1 MKSRHVACFLILGVC
16 LLSSFAV
23 PAEGADPASLQVGV
37 AKLDITPTE
46 PVRLAGYAS
55 RTDLSKGIH
64 DPLSLRTVVLKQGG
78 KELVLV
84 SAENLGFYRDT
95 DVFVLDAVK
104 AELGIPADNVFLSTI
119 HTHSAPWLTLDEE
132 NEPPPNVR
140 YTHFLKD
147 QIVKAIR
154 QARSELVQVKVGVGY
169 GASAVGVNR
178 REELPDGTVTLGRN
192 PQGVHD
198 QEVIALNFRKT
209 DGQDLLSIFDY
220 ATHATSLGP
229 GNFLVSGDL
238 VGIASTMIEGW
249 RQDAPAVALI
259 GASGD
264 IDPWYRIMPSFRSE
278 NGWISET
285 EMLGR
290 LLAMDVVRALEGIDS
305 YDDAGNLASE
315 SSTLSLPGK
324 KRGETAPSSD
334 DPAPDV
340 ELRVSAA
347 RIGDIGLLGIGGE
360 VLTEVGWAIKQGS
373 PFKTTL
379 VITHCNGSKGY
390 LPPAHRYKEGG
401 YEVETSP
408 FAPAAADLVVKEALR
423 LLHKLAASTE

>member
-1 MKSRHVACFLILGVC
+1 MKNRHLWRFLILGIC
-16 LLSSFAV
+16 LLFTV
-23 PAEGADPASLQVGV
+23 TLPAQGADPASLQVGV

-46 PVRLAGYAS
+46 PARLAGYAS
-55 RTDLSKGIH
+55 RTELYKGIH
-64 DPLSLRTVVLKQGG
+64 DPLSLRAVVLNQGG
-78 KELVLV
+78 RELVLV

-104 AELGIPADNVFLSTI
+104 AELGIPAENVFLMAI

-132 NEPPPNVR
+132 NEPPSNVR
-140 YTHFLKD
+140 YTRFLKD
-147 QIVKAIR
+147 QIVKAIS
-154 QARSELVQVKVGVGY
+154 QARSQLVPVKLGIGV

-198 QEVIALNFRKT
+198 EEIVALNFQT
-209 DGQDLLSIFDY
+209 AGGEDLLSIYDY

-229 GNFLVSGDL
+229 ANFLVSGDL

-249 RQDAPAVALI
+249 RQNAPSMALI

-264 IDPWYRIMPSFRSE
+264 IDPWYRVMPGFRSE

-290 LLAMDVVRALEGIDS
+290 MLAMDVVRALEGIETYSDVS
-305 YDDAGNLASE
+305 LIASRT
-315 SSTLSLPGK
+315 STLTLPGK
-324 KRGETAPSSD
+324 KRGETAPSSS
-334 DPAPDV
+334 DPVPDV

-360 VLTEVGWAIKQGS
+360 VLTEVGWAIKRGS

-401 YEVETSP
+401 YEIETSP
-408 FAPAAADLVVKEALR
+408 FAPAAADMVVKEALR
-423 LLHKLAASTE
+423 LLHELAASKG